1 MSKLANES
9 WTNSKFL
16 LQSLIRDS
24 ASTVYYMDIKAPDFS
39 VKPGAFL
46 AFCGIKAWVFPYF
59 SPRLRYTSPS

>member
-9 WTNSKFL
+9 CTKSKFL

-24 ASTVYYMDIKAPDFS
+24 ASTVYYMDTKAPDFS

-46 AFCGIKAWVFPYF
+46 AFCSITWVFPYF
-59 SPRLRYTSPS
+59 SPRRRYTSPS